1 MCRPESRLLSDDLAA
16 LLGYAPRADVV
27 LTCQQDGRRLWIEFE
42 VSRADPVA
50 NHAKFATA
58 HLFQPQAAADVFVSM
73 VSRHVDRGRR
83 NLAANTIFVMRR
95 IGMTAVQTVLFP
107 TLSDTEV
114 QRFNHM
120 TPEELRATGPDVSPE
135 VDRVFVVTTPQ
146 GTADGHRIFFAGDVI
161 DVLLNARQW
170 NAEVTTSRGRTLWG
184 RRRVQYFV
192 YVPYSGEFAPSKFC
206 AYLPIRTAPE
216 PTLAS
221 PSSHMTLEVYAAL
234 DESESRFDGHI
245 ARNHLTR
252 HLGMVSC
259 VPESSPKITDRFQ
272 QWMERV
278 SDFLVIPSRGP
289 VFLCPANH

>member
-1 MCRPESRLLSDDLAA
+1 
-16 LLGYAPRADVV
+16 V
-27 LTCQQDGRRLWIEFE
+27 LTCQKDGRRLWIEFE

-95 IGMTAVQTVLFP
+95 IGMTAVQTALFP
-107 TLSDTEV
+107 ALSDTEV

-120 TPEELRATGPDVSPE
+120 SSEDLRVTGPDVSPE
-135 VDRVFVVTTPQ
+135 IERVFAVTTPQ
-146 GTADGHRIFFAGDVI
+146 GDAAGHRIFFAGDVL

-170 NAEVTTSRGRTLWG
+170 NAGVTTPTGRALWG
-184 RRRVQYFV
+184 RPRPIRYFV

-206 AYLPIRTAPE
+206 AYLPVRAVSE
-216 PTLAS
+216 PATAS

-234 DESESRFDGHI
+234 DESESRFDGNI
-245 ARNHLTR
+245 AQKHLTR
-252 HLGMVSC
+252 RLGMVAC
-259 VPESSPKITDRFQ
+259 TPETSPEIATKFQ
-272 QWMERV
+272 QWIGRMA
-278 SDFLVIPSRGP
+278 DLLVIRSPGP
-289 VFLCPANH
+289 VFLCPADHAVSRSTR